1 MDELS
6 RMYYKD
12 IVEII
17 KEENNMSDS
26 IKKYEE
32 MQEPKV
38 KYITEELIEERL
50 TMKGYSEEDSHDPE
64 HVMDAVCKHF
74 DIELTDTWKPR
85 LDYYIYEES
94 TADGYT
100 VYVATPE
107 PESVSVSEHIFYY
120 DNDLSEILQEAITD
134 ADYGGAEIYVSM
146 LYDCDCWLEDAMQ
159 SLYIELIKKYTEDV
173 TEELLDE
180 GYTEP
185 FDAKGHAMDILMM
198 IANNE

>member
-17 KEENNMSDS
+17 KEEKVMSDS

-64 HVMDAVCKHF
+64 HVMDSVCKHF
-74 DIELTDTWKPR
+74 DLELTDTWKPR

-94 TADGYT
+94 SADGYT
-100 VYVATPE
+100 LFVGTHDPE
-107 PESVSVSEHIFYY
+107 AISISEHVHYY
-120 DNDLSEILQEAITD
+120 DSDLSEVFQQAVLD
-134 ADYGGAEIYVSM
+134 ADHGGAEIYLSM
-146 LYDCDCWLEDAMQ
+146 LNDDEYWLIDALQ
-159 SLYIELIKKYTEDV
+159 SLYIELIKHYTDIVTED
-173 TEELLDE
+173 LINE

-185 FDAKGHAMDILMM
+185 FDAKGHAMDILTMM
-198 IANNE
+198 GNN